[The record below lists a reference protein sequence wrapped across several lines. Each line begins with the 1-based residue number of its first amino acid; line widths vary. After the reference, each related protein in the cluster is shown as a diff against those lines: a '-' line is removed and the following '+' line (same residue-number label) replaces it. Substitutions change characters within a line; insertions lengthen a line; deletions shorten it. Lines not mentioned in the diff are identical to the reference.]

1 MHDER
6 RSVSATAVRSFV
18 RESACAVRRGSQC
31 TLLRPLVPRVTQS
44 VLEQANITKV
54 RNDSR
59 GLFSEFSR
67 PHFQPGARR
76 NMSHRITVRATLL
89 VVSALAMQA
98 CATKGFVR
106 REVATSRIAG
116 LRVEFDT
123 LRTQFGARIAATEDA
138 LRFAMPV
145 TFAYDDATVRS
156 EYRPLLE
163 RFARV
168 AQKFYPNSTITVEG
182 FADPAGSQAYNIGLS
197 RQRAQNVMDALVSVG
212 LAGNPLRAIG
222 YGESRQVN
230 PGAAA
235 SDPGAE
241 ANRRVVFV
249 IESAGPEGMI
259 ALGPNGR

>member
-1 MHDER
+1 
-6 RSVSATAVRSFV
+6 
-18 RESACAVRRGSQC
+18 
-31 TLLRPLVPRVTQS
+31 
-44 VLEQANITKV
+44 
-54 RNDSR
+54 
-59 GLFSEFSR
+59 
-67 PHFQPGARR
+67 
-76 NMSHRITVRATLL
+76 MSHRITVRATLL

-106 REVATSRIAG
+106 REVATSRAALDSAIVAEQNARIAADNDLASRIAG

-168 AQKFYPNSTITVEG
+168 AQRFYPNSTITVEG

-259 ALGPNGR
+259 ALAPSGR